1 MLKELFTSDIRI
13 QLLSRFLMNPN
24 REYYGRELT
33 EMLGSSSRIVH
44 AELKNLEAIDLIRK
58 RISGKQHYY
67 SANTTHPLFQDLQN
81 IFRKTTGLKDVIAD
95 RLDQFEGDI
104 EYAFIYGSFASGDF
118 TAESD
123 VDLIIIGDVK
133 SRKISSALLEAGDS
147 LQREINFT
155 VFTKDE
161 FVNRLKDN
169 DHFITRVVNKPMMF
183 LIGDESDFR
192 SLVQQRL
199 AERA

>member
-1 MLKELFTSDIRI
+1 
-13 QLLSRFLMNPN
+13 
-24 REYYGRELT
+24 
-33 EMLGSSSRIVH
+33 VH